1 MDGSVVAAL
10 EGMLPEGDPLEVAKA
25 AEAVIGWCQA
35 RQLLAFQQL
44 FEQAEVGAD
53 PDGVVV
59 DPTSPEVACAMVWS
73 PGAASAMVDVAVD
86 VVTDLPEVLAAL
98 SAGLVD
104 LGKVREIS
112 QGTCELGPGD
122 RQDVVARAVVYAR
135 THTRRQ
141 VRLWLVRE
149 VDRIDP
155 EAAERR
161 RRSARKARGV
171 WLVPECDGMA
181 TLSALLS
188 AEEATACM
196 ESIRAASGSGAAGQ
210 ADVLVALLTGTT
222 PAQPVPVTV
231 IMTGEGAQIVGYG
244 PIADGHAG
252 QLLARLTSPSALIR
266 LDRPGLRVGYAPS
279 AAIRRY
285 VQARDRHCRFPGCGR
300 PARAC
305 DLDHLVP
312 WPAGGTHVDNLIC
325 LCRTHHRMKAHTRWR
340 VRALAGMTLEWTS
353 PTGRKYLTVLDD
365 P

>member
-1 MDGSVVAAL
+1 M
-10 EGMLPEGDPLEVAKA
+10 
-25 AEAVIGWCQA
+25 IGWCQA

-59 DPTSPEVACAMVWS
+59 DPTSPEVACAREVG
-73 PGAASAMVDVAVD
+73 PGGGLGDGGCGGGCGHRPARGAGRAVG
-86 VVTDLPEVLAAL
+86 
-98 SAGLVD
+98 GLVD

-122 RQDVVARAVVYAR
+122 RQDVAARAVVYAR

-155 EAAERR
+155 EAGERR

-210 ADVLVALLTGTT
+210 ADVLVAMVTGTT

-325 LCRTHHRMKAHTRWR
+325 LCRTHHRMKTHTRWR